1 MTAKTIDG
9 KEIFSDEKIYMP
21 QSPAYGRGSE
31 MVYGSYKKA
40 GLLRD
45 TSLQPGQTRI
55 EIFEIRLPETGA
67 RNGNPSAPQEIYTT
81 VRLWYIP
88 RGVDPK
94 NGVPGKDQFL
104 FFEETKTIK
113 VE

>member
-1 MTAKTIDG
+1 MTAKTTDG
-9 KEIFSDEKIYMP
+9 KEIFSDKKVYMP

-45 TSLQPGQTRI
+45 TSLQPNQTLI
-55 EIFEIRLPETGA
+55 ETFEIQFQETGA
-67 RNGNPSAPQEIYTT
+67 KNGNPAGPQEIYIT
-81 VRLWYIP
+81 VKLWYIP
-88 RGVDPK
+88 RGVDPR

-104 FFEETKTIK
+104 FHEEIKT
-113 VE
+113 VTLE